1 MSEKEFFKKAKKILE
16 SDRSALLGIVTDVE
30 GVKENNEIQ
39 KLFGVKF
46 IVDENFDFIFA
57 EKDVKA
63 DKSKLIENIFSKK
76 IIETLKFN
84 KIITKKIKRKDAE
97 IEIYM
102 EPLFNTPKLII
113 FGGGHVSLPLY
124 KMGKLINFNVEV
136 VDDRKEYVNEERFPE
151 ADKLICRDFS
161 EYIKELNIKK
171 NDYLVIV
178 TRGHEYDYEVLKS
191 VIKSNAAYIG
201 MIGSD
206 TKVNLIFEELMEKD
220 NIDKKFINR
229 VYAPIGL
236 GIGSETPEEI
246 AVSIIS
252 QIVKVRRLG
261 HE

>member
-1 MSEKEFFKKAKKILE
+1 MSEKNFFKMAKKILE
-16 SDRSALLGIVTDVE
+16 SDRSALLGIITDVE
-30 GVKENNEIQ
+30 GIKEDDEIH

-46 IVDENFDFIFA
+46 IVDENFEFTFA
-57 EKDVKA
+57 EKDIA
-63 DKSKLIENIFSKK
+63 SNKSNLIENILTEN
-76 IIETLKFN
+76 ILVNLKFN
-84 KIITKKIKRKDAE
+84 KIITKKFKKEDAE

-102 EPLFNTPKLII
+102 EPLFNTPRLII

-124 KMGKLINFNVEV
+124 KMGNLVNFNVEV
-136 VDDRKEYVNEERFPE
+136 VDDRKEYVNEGRFPE

-161 EYIKELNIKK
+161 EYIKELDIKT

-191 VIKSNAAYIG
+191 VINSNAAYIG
-201 MIGSD
+201 MIGSE
-206 TKVNLIFEELMEKD
+206 TKVNLIFKELMEKD
-220 NIDKKFINR
+220 NVDQKFINR